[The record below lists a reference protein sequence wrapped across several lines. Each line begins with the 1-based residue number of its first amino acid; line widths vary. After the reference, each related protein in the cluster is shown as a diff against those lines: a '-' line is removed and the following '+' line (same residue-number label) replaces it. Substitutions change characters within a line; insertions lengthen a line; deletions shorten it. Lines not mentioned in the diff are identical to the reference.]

1 MRSDDHEDR
10 EEDQRDVEME
20 KDKPVAAPEKAEEE
34 MNETRP
40 KLKTKSKAKL
50 TAAKSKEG
58 MNETRPKPKAKAK
71 AKLTAAKSRA
81 SKKRTKEPRKVRN
94 QEPEARELSVEP
106 PPKRRARAT
115 AKAAASI
122 PQVFEAPS
130 FDHQV
135 LVKEM
140 TEFGKKIAK
149 LDPADKQTRETIR
162 EELMKFPNCKLNIYW
177 SRPACGLGLKS
188 GKDFGYYG
196 WAFNTC
202 WTQHIAVC
210 CKACEILA
218 T

>member
-1 MRSDDHEDR
+1 
-10 EEDQRDVEME
+10 
-20 KDKPVAAPEKAEEE
+20 
-34 MNETRP
+34 
-40 KLKTKSKAKL
+40 
-50 TAAKSKEG
+50 
-58 MNETRPKPKAKAK
+58 
-71 AKLTAAKSRA
+71 
-81 SKKRTKEPRKVRN
+81 
-94 QEPEARELSVEP
+94 
-106 PPKRRARAT
+106 
-115 AKAAASI
+115 
-122 PQVFEAPS
+122 
-130 FDHQV
+130 
-135 LVKEM
+135 M
-140 TEFGKKIAK
+140 TEFAKKNEK